1 MYDFVASPLAL
12 LIGYDRY
19 QGWFSNNDAG
29 GAYTRFTKCL
39 VDTSQVFLTCH
50 AVDGPPSRNQYRSH
64 TWFPPTVDGPTLGVV
79 FSECL
84 G

>member
-29 GAYTRFTKCL
+29 GAYTRFTKCS

-50 AVDGPPSRNQYRSH
+50 AVDGPPSRTNIAAIHGSPLP
-64 TWFPPTVDGPTLGVV
+64 WMVPPLAWYSASV
-79 FSECL
+79 
-84 G
+84 